1 MSCEMQLKTPREQ
14 QKKSADAAK
23 KNYNEI
29 NKSHKQ
35 MQMKIAHN

>member
-1 MSCEMQLKTPREQ
+1 MRNAIKDTQRIA
-14 QKKSADAAK
+14 KKSADAAK